1 MVTNIEIE
9 KCIALVVLNKISKTV
24 NWIKKLLKIKL
35 KLVLVKKKNSE
46 KIW

>member
-9 KCIALVVLNKISKTV
+9 KCIALVVSNTISKTV